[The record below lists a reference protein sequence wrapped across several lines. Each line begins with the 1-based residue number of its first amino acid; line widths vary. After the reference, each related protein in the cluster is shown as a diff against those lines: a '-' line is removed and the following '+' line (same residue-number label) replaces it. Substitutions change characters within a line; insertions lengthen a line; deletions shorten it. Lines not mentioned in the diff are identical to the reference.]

1 MDRHHS
7 VASYGRVLGAALVVL
22 CASVFAT
29 QGFATEKKP
38 VQVGTITMEE
48 LQVAFIGSA
57 NFGDGKLH
65 FQGKTYPFQVSGL
78 GIGGFGISKI
88 DAHGE
93 VYDLK
98 NIADFSGL
106 YVQARA
112 GIVLGTVGKGGL
124 WLENTNGVYIRLTA
138 KRTGIALSLGADG
151 VVIQMDK

>member
-29 QGFATEKKP
+29 QGLAAEKKP
-38 VQVGTITMEE
+38 VQVGTVTMEQ
-48 LQVAFIGSA
+48 LQIAFIGSA

-78 GIGGFGISKI
+78 GIGGIGISKI
-88 DAHGE
+88 DARGE
-93 VYDLK
+93 VYDMK

-112 GIVLGTVGKGGL
+112 GIVLGEAGKGGL
-124 WLENTNGVYIRLTA
+124 WLENNNGVYIRLTA
-138 KRTGIALSLGADG
+138 KRKGLALSLGADG
-151 VVIQMDK
+151 VVIKMDK

>member
-29 QGFATEKKP
+29 QGLAAEKKP
-38 VQVGTITMEE
+38 VQVGTVTMEQ
-48 LQVAFIGSA
+48 LQIAFIGSA

-65 FQGKTYPFQVSGL
+65 FQGKTHPFQVSGL
-78 GIGGFGISKI
+78 GIGGIGISTI
-88 DAHGE
+88 DARGE
-93 VYDLK
+93 VYDMK
-98 NIADFSGL
+98 NTADFPGL

-124 WLENTNGVYIRLTA
+124 WLENNNGVYIRLTA
-138 KRTGIALSLGADG
+138 KRKGLALSLGADG
-151 VVIQMDK
+151 VVITMDK